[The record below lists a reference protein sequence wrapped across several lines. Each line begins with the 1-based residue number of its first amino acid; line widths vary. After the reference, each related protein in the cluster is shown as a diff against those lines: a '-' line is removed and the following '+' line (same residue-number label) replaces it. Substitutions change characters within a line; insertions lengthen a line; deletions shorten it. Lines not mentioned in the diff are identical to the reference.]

1 MTYFVKLYGEF
12 NFTPTER
19 PERTTSECINAYLN
33 ASDIQEICEWKPHI
47 HKFKNKAELDATQAA
62 ADPNRNGIF
71 YELNGEYFHKE
82 YRTILLLG
90 QMPARTTVNAH
101 TPTGTEKQAPQ
112 TFRVFLSSDQTV
124 AEIQKQVN
132 AQKAVEASA
141 IKTALDANDP
151 DIPRI
156 TPKGVWQPGETY
168 NMFDLVKHPDN
179 VKLQYVSIAAE
190 NTSTDVKSL
199 KTHGLWCK
207 LQ

>member
-1 MTYFVKLYGEF
+1 MTYFVELYGEF

-19 PERTTSECINAYLN
+19 PVRASGSCINAYLN
-33 ASDIQEICEWKPHI
+33 AAKIQEICEWKPRV
-47 HKFKNKAELDATQAA
+47 HKFKNKAESDTTQAN
-62 ADPNRNGIF
+62 ADPNRNGVF
-71 YELNGEYFHKE
+71 YEQNGEYFHKE
-82 YRTILLLG
+82 YQTFLLLG
-90 QMPARTTVNAH
+90 QLPQIVENPDTVH
-101 TPTGTEKQAPQ
+101 GSDKQASQ
-112 TFRVFLSSDQTV
+112 MFRVFMTSADVV
-124 AEIQKQVN
+124 AEIRKQVN
-132 AQKAVEASA
+132 AQKAEEAAA
-141 IKTALDANDP
+141 IKTALDNADP

>member
-19 PERTTSECINAYLN
+19 PESTSQDCINAYLN
-33 ASDIQEICEWKPHI
+33 ASDIQEICEWKPRI

-71 YELNGEYFHKE
+71 YELNGDYFHKE
-82 YRTILLLG
+82 YQTILFLG
-90 QMPARTTVNAH
+90 
-101 TPTGTEKQAPQ
+101 PTATHNQHLSSIVGTDTWASQ
-112 TFRVFLSSDQTV
+112 TFRSFLSADGAV
-124 AEIQKQVN
+124 AEIRKQVN
-132 AQKAVEASA
+132 AQKAAEALA